1 MTSDEGGRERN
12 FKGAGAALEF
22 ALWSLDQQQQT
33 FRGFDGKSERA
44 LTLAV
49 AILAVYAAA
58 STTFPG
64 ADMSAVS
71 NRPLW
76 LIVSLVLFVIFF
88 AIAGIFFHSQAA
100 LCIHLGPGG
109 EYLLAISAKNTD
121 LRTRQWLAE
130 NIYQSIDHNEGVIA
144 TRGRRYKWLAYA
156 LLAEAIVAGVAILIA
171 VSA

>member
-1 MTSDEGGRERN
+1 MISDEGGRERN

-22 ALWSLDQQQQT
+22 ALWSLDQQQQAL
-33 FRGFDGKSERA
+33 RGFDGKSERA

-58 STTFPG
+58 STIFPG

-71 NRPLW
+71 NRPQW
-76 LIVSLVLFVIFF
+76 LIVSLVLIVIFPIVIF
-88 AIAGIFFHSQAA
+88 LFFHSQAA
-100 LCIHLGPGG
+100 LSIHLGPDG
-109 EYLLAISAKNTD
+109 EYLLAISAENTD

-144 TRGRRYKWLAYA
+144 TRSRRYKWLAYA
-156 LLAEAIVAGVAILIA
+156 VLAEALTASVAIA
-171 VSA
+171 ATASA